1 MTSQGCCAIISKKL
15 VTIAAST
22 FTGMKT
28 RVAVLPFFL
37 TCLLLEMRNAVPA
50 NVLREFSRGKLADS
64 WEHLP
69 LFREDAHSGGKKQTA
84 SNTEDTTYYVADKLN
99 GMVSRST
106 NPRQFLQGVMN
117 GPLKLLTAAKIL
129 PLLDLLAKFKR
140 VLACSCSQT
149 FLQLLALACSLSCQ
163 YCSRLCRS
171 FFRLK

>member
-1 MTSQGCCAIISKKL
+1 MTSQGCCAIIPKKL

-28 RVAVLPFFL
+28 RVAILPFFL

-50 NVLREFSRGKLADS
+50 NGLREFSRGKLADS

-84 SNTEDTTYYVADKLN
+84 SNTEDTTHVADKLN

-117 GPLKLLTAAKIL
+117 GRLKFLTAAKIL

-149 FLQLLALACSLSCQ
+149 VLHLLALACSLSCQ
-163 YCSRLCRS
+163 YCSRLCGS
-171 FFRLK
+171 FCRLK